1 MGDDDLPTVPGGL
14 DLLRL
19 AFENL
24 FGNAI
29 KYTAGRVQARIELGV
44 TTACPDP
51 VVYMQEDGV
60 GFDPRYVDRLF
71 DEKAFQVIGMSLV
84 NVQQIIERH
93 GRTVYQEF
101 PGRKKARRERRPKRE
116 GIELPRSHGPSCEV
130 TMPRTPSLSRS
141 VITALLNRATS
152 ISAVVPYGTVGKS
165 TLCQSLAQETF
176 ASTADLKRRA
186 RNAPDGAFLAVD
198 FVMVPH
204 AGVEMEGVTY
214 HYSGQA
220 HTRLGHQFT
229 SAALVK
235 FGEDPVPLLERFKVS
250 QRLETSQYPYRTAT
264 QEMIHT
270 VNACRTAG
278 VPIAGLL
285 LDGEFGRDA
294 AVTFSQE
301 TQIAVLIRAKASMTV
316 QFEGE
321 SLTLDALGQKF
332 PPQRCHPYD
341 AFGWRVRR
349 LRVSR
354 EVGDFDVLIVW
365 RKVHGE
371 WTRFFLFK
379 TCCAVEVGAGR
390 FKGVAA

>member
-1 MGDDDLPTVPGGL
+1 M
-14 DLLRL
+14 
-19 AFENL
+19 
-24 FGNAI
+24 
-29 KYTAGRVQARIELGV
+29 
-44 TTACPDP
+44 
-51 VVYMQEDGV
+51 
-60 GFDPRYVDRLF
+60 
-71 DEKAFQVIGMSLV
+71 
-84 NVQQIIERH
+84 
-93 GRTVYQEF
+93 
-101 PGRKKARRERRPKRE
+101 
-116 GIELPRSHGPSCEV
+116 GIEIPRSHGPFCEV
-130 TMPRTPSLSRS
+130 TMPRTPSVSQS
-141 VITALLNRATS
+141 VITALLHRATS

-186 RNAPDGAFLAVD
+186 RNAPEGAFLAVD

-204 AGVEMEGVTY
+204 VGVEMEGVTY

-332 PPQRCHPYD
+332 PPQRCHLYD

-371 WTRFFLFK
+371 WTRFFLFS
-379 TCCAVEVGAGR
+379 TFDATVTVGALLRAWKARWGIEVIHRYIKQNLGLGR
-390 FKGVAA
+390 CRCRTIQAQENWAWCVVEAFHAVLKIRREEPGRTWRSAQQRAALEAKTDVLTEVKPDPTVLNAA